1 MGVKAIGVHGAIS
14 IHAPAQGATQE
25 LRDLVGGVGFQ
36 STPPRKGRQIKAEYE
51 AELVEISIH
60 APAQGATAERLAVNP
75 YWPISIHA
83 PAQGAT
89 GVMLSTSGAV
99 RFQSTPPRKG
109 RQIDCKD
116 DFRKQSFQSTPPR
129 KGRRWIIGRS

>member
-89 GVMLSTSGAV
+89 HVINAV
-99 RFQSTPPRKG
+99 WHR
-109 RQIDCKD
+109 DE
-116 DFRKQSFQSTPPR
+116 FQSTPPR
-129 KGRRWIIGRS
+129 KGRRL